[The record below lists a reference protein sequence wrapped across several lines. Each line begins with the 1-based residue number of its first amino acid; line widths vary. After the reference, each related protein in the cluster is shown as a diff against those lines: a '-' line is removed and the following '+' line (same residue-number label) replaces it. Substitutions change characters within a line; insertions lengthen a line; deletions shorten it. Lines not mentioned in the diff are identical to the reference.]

1 MLKLT
6 DLRKTTRRSGKDGM
20 RVIYPRFLRDAS
32 LAPRIEM
39 AIRYMERMLGQPRRT
54 LDDEVIVQL
63 FGDHK
68 VARCLVA
75 CLGAHYRHRPRA
87 LAEVLSSDD
96 VARLAAQGIASASEL
111 RLWLFRRV
119 NRVLAG
125 FASRDERAAFMAE
138 AEREL
143 GLEAGKLDEL
153 ITLDAPEQAIL
164 VRIGARPSAEDVIV
178 RYNYAVAAAVLAQSP
193 QVRVNLSRALSATD
207 AERVYELA
215 ARFGVSVDLGGRE
228 MVLHGRQDALESW
241 TRHGAKLARLLSLLL
256 MCGLPARS
264 GEALVAA
271 PQGGELLFRLDSET
285 LGFLG
290 ATSAPPLDLAALR
303 AHLDQLERFMG
314 DVTVLRRAGWLDG
327 WALRRMNEPL
337 VARGQLV
344 LALGQFARGD
354 ERVTLLPLPT
364 TPTDE
369 HLAHLTSLATAAPL
383 VAIPPADT
391 SVAARVERAGRIFE
405 VLHYPQ
411 REDVQAL
418 PAALRRALAAVARR
432 SEEARIEA
440 ICDEVVTAGVM
451 TEPALAQRL
460 GCAEEDIILRL
471 AVPDARAACQRRSLE
486 YIEGFGL
493 CTREMLARVRRAA
506 GEMRELRDNPQV
518 GNAWMM
524 RTLGRRL
531 REVTGAH
538 EGIECLIAWLGAA

>member
-6 DLRKTTRRSGKDGM
+6 DLRKTTRHSRKDGM

-39 AIRYMERMLGQPRRT
+39 AIRYMERMLGQPRRA

-87 LAEVLSSDD
+87 LAEVLPPDD

-119 NRVLAG
+119 NSQLAG
-125 FASRDERAAFMAE
+125 FAGRDERAAFMVE

-153 ITLDAPEQAIL
+153 ITLDAPEHAIL
-164 VRIGARPSAEDVIV
+164 VRTGARPSAEDVIV
-178 RYNYAVAAAVLAQSP
+178 RYNYAVAAAVLSQSP
-193 QVRVNLSRALSATD
+193 QVRVNLARALSALDT
-207 AERVYELA
+207 ERVYELA
-215 ARFGVSVDLGGRE
+215 ARIGVSVNLGGRE
-228 MVLHGRQDALESW
+228 LVLYGRQDALESW

-256 MCGLPARS
+256 LCGLPARS

-271 PQGGELLFRLDSET
+271 PRGGELLFRLDSET

-290 ATSAPPLDLAALR
+290 AMTTPQLDLATLC
-303 AHLDQLERFMG
+303 AHLDRMERFMG
-314 DVTVLRRAGWLDG
+314 EAAALRRAGALDG
-327 WALRRMNEPL
+327 WALRRVHEPL
-337 VARGQLV
+337 VAGGQL
-344 LALGQFARGD
+344 ALTLCQFMRGD
-354 ERVTLLPLPT
+354 ERVALLPLAENDAYT
-364 TPTDE
+364 R
-369 HLAHLTSLATAAPL
+369 LASLAQVVPALGVADDTL
-383 VAIPPADT
+383 VAGGDAKSPVYLLRFDNRDEMRSLPGLLSQTI
-391 SVAARVERAGRIFE
+391 AATAGHRDAVEME
-405 VLHYPQ
+405 
-411 REDVQAL
+411 
-418 PAALRRALAAVARR
+418 AV
-432 SEEARIEA
+432 
-440 ICDEVVTAGVM
+440 CDEAATAGVL
-451 TEPALAQRL
+451 TELALAHRL
-460 GCAEEDIILRL
+460 GCAEEALAGRL
-471 AVPDARAACQRRSLE
+471 AEPAARAACQRRSLE
-486 YIEGFGL
+486 YVEGFGL
-493 CTREMLARVRRAA
+493 CTREMLIRVRRAA
-506 GEMRELRDNPQV
+506 SEMRELHDSPQV
-518 GNAWMM
+518 GAAWMM

>member
-6 DLRKTTRRSGKDGM
+6 DLRKTTRHSRKDGM

-39 AIRYMERMLGQPRRT
+39 AIRYMERMLGQPRRA

-75 CLGAHYRHRPRA
+75 CLGAHYRHRPRM
-87 LAEVLSSDD
+87 LAEVLPPEGI
-96 VARLAAQGIASASEL
+96 ARLEAQGIASASEL

-125 FASRDERAAFMAE
+125 FAGRDERAAFMAE

-153 ITLDAPEQAIL
+153 ITLDTPEHAIL
-164 VRIGARPSAEDVIV
+164 VRTGARPAAEDIIT

-193 QVRVNLSRALSATD
+193 QVRVNLARSLSAAD
-207 AERVYELA
+207 AARIYELA
-215 ARFGVSVDLGGRE
+215 TRTGVSIDLGGRE
-228 MVLHGRQDALESW
+228 LVLHGRQDALESW

-271 PQGGELLFRLDSET
+271 PRGGELLFRLDGAT

-290 ATSAPPLDLAALR
+290 ATTTRQLDLAALG
-303 AHLDQLERFMG
+303 AHLDRMERFMG
-314 DVTVLRRAGWLDG
+314 EVAALRRAGALDG
-327 WALRRMNEPL
+327 WALRRVHEPL
-337 VARGQLV
+337 VAGGQL
-344 LALGQFARGD
+344 ALTLCQFVRGD
-354 ERVTLLPLPT
+354 ERVTLLPLAT
-364 TPTDE
+364 KDA
-369 HLAHLTSLATAAPL
+369 HMRLASLAQVVPALGVANDTLVTGGGANPPVYLLRYDHRDEVRSLPGLLSQTIAAT
-383 VAIPPADT
+383 VGHHD
-391 SVAARVERAGRIFE
+391 AAA
-405 VLHYPQ
+405 
-411 REDVQAL
+411 
-418 PAALRRALAAVARR
+418 
-432 SEEARIEA
+432 IEA
-440 ICDEVVTAGVM
+440 ACDEAATAGVL
-451 TEPALAQRL
+451 TELALAQRL
-460 GCAEEDIILRL
+460 GCAEEALAGRL
-471 AVPDARAACQRRSLE
+471 TEPSAVVACQRRSLE
-486 YIEGFGL
+486 YVEGFGL
-493 CTREMLARVRRAA
+493 CTREMLTRVRRAA
-506 GEMRELRDNPQV
+506 TEMRELRENPQV
-518 GNAWMM
+518 GATWMM

-531 REVTGAH
+531 REVTGTH

>member
-6 DLRKTTRRSGKDGM
+6 DLRKTTRHSRKDGM

-39 AIRYMERMLGQPRRT
+39 AIRYMERMLGQPRRA

-87 LAEVLSSDD
+87 LAEVLSSED
-96 VARLAAQGIASASEL
+96 VARLAAQGIASASAL

-125 FASRDERAAFMAE
+125 FAGRDERAAFMAE

-164 VRIGARPSAEDVIV
+164 VRVGARPSADDVIV

-193 QVRVNLSRALSATD
+193 QVRVNLALALSAAD

-215 ARFGVSVDLGGRE
+215 ARTGVSVDLGGRE
-228 MVLHGRQDALESW
+228 LVLHGRQDAMESW

-256 MCGLPARS
+256 ICGLPARS

-271 PQGGELLFRLDSET
+271 PRGGELLFRLDDAT

-290 ATSAPPLDLAALR
+290 AMTTPQLDLATLCS
-303 AHLDQLERFMG
+303 HLDRMEQFMG
-314 DVTVLRRAGWLDG
+314 EVAALRRAGALDG
-327 WALRRMNEPL
+327 WALRRVHEPL
-337 VARGQLV
+337 VAGGQLT
-344 LALGQFARGD
+344 LTLCQFVRGD
-354 ERVTLLPLPT
+354 ERVALLPLAT
-364 TPTDE
+364 NDA
-369 HLAHLTSLATAAPL
+369 HARLASLAQAVPALGVADDTL
-383 VAIPPADT
+383 VAGGDAKAPVYLLRYDDRDEMRSLPGLLSQT
-391 SVAARVERAGRIFE
+391 VAATRG
-405 VLHYPQ
+405 HY
-411 REDVQAL
+411 DT
-418 PAALRRALAAVARR
+418 VA
-432 SEEARIEA
+432 IEA
-440 ICDEVVTAGVM
+440 ACDEAATAGVL
-451 TEPALAQRL
+451 TELALAHRL
-460 GCAEEDIILRL
+460 GCAEEALARRL
-471 AVPDARAACQRRSLE
+471 AEPAAQTACQRRSLE
-486 YIEGFGL
+486 YVEGFGL
-493 CTREMLARVRRAA
+493 CTREMLSRVRRTAS
-506 GEMRELRDNPQV
+506 EMRELRDNPQV
-518 GNAWMM
+518 GAAWMM

>member
-39 AIRYMERMLGQPRRT
+39 AIRYMERMLGQPRRA

-87 LAEVLSSDD
+87 LAEVLAPEDI
-96 VARLAAQGIASASEL
+96 AALAAQSICSASEL

-119 NRVLAG
+119 NRKLPG
-125 FASRDERAAFMAE
+125 FAGREERASFMAE

-143 GLEAGKLDEL
+143 GLEARKLDEL

-164 VRIGARPSAEDVIV
+164 VRTGARPSAEDVIV

-193 QVRVNLSRALSATD
+193 QVRVNLARALSATD

-215 ARFGVSVDLGGRE
+215 ARTGVSVELGGRE
-228 MVLHGRQDALESW
+228 LVLHGRQDALESW

-271 PQGGELLFRLDSET
+271 PQGGELLFRLEGET
-285 LGFLG
+285 LAFLG
-290 ATSAPPLDLAALR
+290 ATNTPQLSIAALR
-303 AHLDQLERFMG
+303 THLDRMDQFMG
-314 DVTVLRRAGWLDG
+314 EVAALRRAGALDG
-327 WALRRMNEPL
+327 WALRRVHEPL
-337 VARGQLV
+337 VAGSQFA
-344 LALGQFARGD
+344 LALCQFVRGD
-354 ERVTLLPLPT
+354 ERVALLPLAT
-364 TPTDE
+364 GETPAR
-369 HLAHLTSLATAAPL
+369 LAPL
-383 VAIPPADT
+383 AQAIPLLGMGDDALVCGGDADSPVSKLRYASHDEMRALPELLSWAIAAT
-391 SVAARVERAGRIFE
+391 MGHRVAAE
-405 VLHYPQ
+405 
-411 REDVQAL
+411 
-418 PAALRRALAAVARR
+418 
-432 SEEARIEA
+432 IEA
-440 ICDEVVTAGVM
+440 VCDEASTAGVL
-451 TEPALAQRL
+451 TELALAHRL
-460 GCAEEDIILRL
+460 GCAEEALAGRL
-471 AVPDARAACQRRSLE
+471 AEPSAQSACRRRSLE
-486 YIEGFGL
+486 YVEGFGL
-493 CTREMLARVRRAA
+493 CTREMLLRVRRAA
-506 GEMRELRDNPQV
+506 SEMRELRDNPQV

-531 REVTGAH
+531 REVTGTH

>member
-6 DLRKTTRRSGKDGM
+6 DLRKTTRQSRKDGM
-20 RVIYPRFLRDAS
+20 RVIYPRFLRDNS

-39 AIRYMERMLGQPRRT
+39 AIRYMERMLGQPRRA

-125 FASRDERAAFMAE
+125 FAGRDERAAFMAE

-153 ITLDAPEQAIL
+153 ITLDAPEHAIL

-193 QVRVNLSRALSATD
+193 QVRVNLARTLSATD
-207 AERVYELA
+207 AELVYELA
-215 ARFGVSVDLGGRE
+215 ARTGVSIDLGGRE
-228 MVLHGRQDALESW
+228 LVLHGRQDALESW

-264 GEALVAA
+264 GEALVMA
-271 PQGGELLFRLDSET
+271 PQGGELLFRLDGDV

-290 ATSAPPLDLAALR
+290 TTITPQLDLAALC
-303 AHLDQLERFMG
+303 AHLDRMEQFIGEIAA
-314 DVTVLRRAGWLDG
+314 VRRAGALDG
-327 WALRRMNEPL
+327 WALRRVPEPL
-337 VARGQLV
+337 VAGGQLT
-344 LALGQFARGD
+344 LTLCQFVRGD
-354 ERVTLLPLPT
+354 ERVALLPLATNVAHTRLASLAQAVPALGV
-364 TPTDE
+364 TDDTLVAGGDGNSPVYLLRYDNRDE
-369 HLAHLTSLATAAPL
+369 MRSLPGLLSQTIAATAGHHDAAAIEAVCDEAASAGVLTELALAH
-383 VAIPPADT
+383 
-391 SVAARVERAGRIFE
+391 
-405 VLHYPQ
+405 
-411 REDVQAL
+411 
-418 PAALRRALAAVARR
+418 
-432 SEEARIEA
+432 
-440 ICDEVVTAGVM
+440 
-451 TEPALAQRL
+451 RL
-460 GCAEEDIILRL
+460 GCAEEALAGRL
-471 AVPDARAACQRRSLE
+471 AEPAARAACQRRSLE
-486 YIEGFGL
+486 YVEGFGL
-493 CTREMLARVRRAA
+493 CTREMLSRVRHAA
-506 GEMRELRDNPQV
+506 SEMRELRENPQV
-518 GNAWMM
+518 GAAWMM

-531 REVTGAH
+531 REVTGTH